1 MIFGMELADFTPG
14 PSPFPDGI
22 NARVGAA
29 RVVSP
34 TSKPPTVNIRPIAPR
49 FAMNCGAIG
58 YLGAITNHTA
68 IPSLHSVSLYNPNM
82 SLNVGMAAGVCSAH
96 LIPLG
101 AR

>member
-1 MIFGMELADFTPG
+1 
-14 PSPFPDGI
+14 
-22 NARVGAA
+22 
-29 RVVSP
+29 
-34 TSKPPTVNIRPIAPR
+34 
-49 FAMNCGAIG
+49 MNCGAIG